1 MGRPGIAAFVAAA
14 AAAAIVIVPVIVAEQ
29 APEGWTVPRT
39 ADGRPDLNG
48 IWASN
53 SATPFQ
59 RPEELGDRTTL
70 TDEEVAAI
78 REHATTTAS
87 AGGDAV
93 FGDSPFLRG
102 LASLKEPKENRP
114 SAPPAPKRKLLP
126 VGTHSGG
133 YGQQWM
139 GNRTFDNRTS
149 IVVDPPNGRLPP
161 RTAEAE
167 ERAKQQREARNAP
180 PPAEQTVSQELDRLD
195 RGVRCR
201 GGSPL
206 LSGRGYNSNYQIFQT
221 DEYVGIQIE
230 MHHETRLI
238 PIGDVAPSQVG
249 APSVMGSSRGH
260 WEGDTLVVE
269 TTNLLRGSNGSTP
282 DVRVTERFSR
292 VGPEQLQYDYTLG
305 DPSTW
310 TRTWTARIFLRP
322 APGTGAIYEYACH
335 EGNYAAELSL
345 RSTRAAEARQE

>member
-1 MGRPGIAAFVAAA
+1 MSKRGIATLATAAA
-14 AAAAIVIVPVIVAEQ
+14 VFVPVAVVVAGQ
-29 APEGWTVPRT
+29 APDGWTVPRM
-39 ADGRPDLNG
+39 ADGRPDLGG
-48 IWASN
+48 IWASD
-53 SATPFQ
+53 SATPFE
-59 RPEELGDRTTL
+59 RPEVLGDRTTL

-78 REHATTTAS
+78 QEHATKTAS

-102 LASLKEPKENRP
+102 LASLQEPKEDRP
-114 SAPPAPKRKLLP
+114 SAPPVAKRKLLP
-126 VGTHSGG
+126 VGKGTGG

-139 GNRTFDNRTS
+139 GNRWFDNRTS
-149 IVVDPPNGRLPP
+149 LIVDPPNGRLPP
-161 RTAEAE
+161 RTTEAE
-167 ERAKQQREARNAP
+167 ERAKRRRAARNAP
-180 PPAEQTVSQELDRLD
+180 PPAGPETVSQELDRLD

-206 LSGRGYNSNYQIFQT
+206 LSGRGYNSNYQIFQSA
-221 DEYVGIQIE
+221 DYVGIQIE

-238 PIGDVAPSQVG
+238 PIDEAAPSQVG
-249 APSVMGSSRGH
+249 SPSVMGSSRGH

-269 TTNLLRGSNGSTP
+269 TTNLLRGANGSTP

-292 VGPEQLQYDYTLG
+292 VGPEQLQYEYTLD

-310 TRTWTARIFLRP
+310 TRPWTARIFLRP

-345 RSTRAAEARQE
+345 RSTRAAEARKE